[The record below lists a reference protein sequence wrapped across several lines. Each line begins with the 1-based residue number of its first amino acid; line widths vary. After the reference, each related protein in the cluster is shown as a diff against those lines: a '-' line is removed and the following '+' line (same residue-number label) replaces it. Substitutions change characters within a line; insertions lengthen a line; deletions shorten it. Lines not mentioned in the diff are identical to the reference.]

1 MGFSK
6 HKIGVKMNDLLI
18 EIGAEEIPAGYII
31 PALEA
36 FREKLLISLD
46 TARVDHGQASYFGTP
61 RRLALIVNDVA
72 QSQRPEKTTIT
83 GPPERIG
90 FDENGKPT
98 IAAEKFA
105 QKAGVNLDEISVEET
120 AKGRYLSAVREEKC
134 ESAEFILKNSLSDI
148 ILSIPFPKS
157 MRWGDLSISFARP
170 IISVTAI
177 LGDTPIEFKVG
188 NITSSPYVFG
198 HEFMFFEKFKI
209 ENAAQYLS
217 TLRSAG
223 VIADIKERKQ
233 LLLAEIEKAASSV
246 DSVILKDDKLVD
258 IVTNLV
264 EYPYPVV
271 GKFDDE
277 FLELPDEV
285 LITAMREHQKY
296 FALTDENGKLKSYF
310 IAVNNTKARDM
321 DLVANG
327 HGKVIRARLSDSGF
341 FYKVDNESSL
351 DDFSEKLKSVT
362 FQAELGSMY
371 EKRQR
376 LIDLCDYL
384 AEIVDPGDENF
395 KKNLKRSAEICKS
408 DLVSQMVI
416 EFTKLQGVIGRTYAL
431 NMGEDKDVAKA
442 IEEHYMPVYSG
453 GPLPE
458 TQIGKFLAIADKTDT
473 ICGCFFAD
481 LIPTGA
487 SDPYALRRQ
496 ALGIIQIMLKGNFKF
511 SIGEIMEKGLVP
523 YEADPGKRSVLLAKI
538 MEFLKRR
545 MVNLLVVDHGFAR
558 ESVNS
563 AVSVSFDDIPD
574 ALLRVKALDALR
586 QAPDFEP
593 LSIAFKRV
601 VNILKKTGD
610 SRDGQKSGSAS
621 EKEIDEA
628 LFESD
633 SEKELF
639 NQCRKVSSIVT
650 DHIRKGDY
658 DKALKEIAGLRP
670 AIDDFFDDVMV
681 MTEDDALR
689 TNRIALL
696 SFIAGMFRNIADFS
710 MI

>member
-1 MGFSK
+1 
-6 HKIGVKMNDLLI
+6 MNDLLI

-36 FREKLLISLD
+36 FREKLLIFLD
-46 TARVDHGQASYFGTP
+46 AARVDHGQASYFGTP
-61 RRLALIVNDVA
+61 RRLALIVKDVA
-72 QSQRPEKTTIT
+72 ASQRPEKTTIT

-105 QKAGVNLDEISVEET
+105 QKAGVSLDEISVEET
-120 AKGRYLSAVREEKC
+120 EKGRYLSAVREEKC
-134 ESAEFILKNSLSDI
+134 QSAALILRDSLADI
-148 ILSIPFPKS
+148 ILAIPFPKS
-157 MRWGDLSISFARP
+157 MRWGYFSISFARP

-198 HEFMFFEKFKI
+198 HEFMFFEKYKV
-209 ENAAQYLS
+209 ENAAQYLP

-223 VIADIKERKQ
+223 VIADINERKQ
-233 LLLAEIEKAASSV
+233 LLKTEIEKAASSV
-246 DSVILKDDKLVD
+246 NSVILKDDKLVD

-296 FALTDENGKLKSYF
+296 FALTDKNGKLTSYF
-310 IAVNNTKARDM
+310 IAVNNTKAKDM

-327 HGKVIRARLSDSGF
+327 HGKVIRARLSDSQF
-341 FYKVDNESSL
+341 FYKVDNESTL

-384 AEIVDPGDENF
+384 ADIADTGNENF

-431 NMGEDKDVAKA
+431 NMGEDIEVAKA

-453 GPLPE
+453 GALPE
-458 TQIGKFLAIADKTDT
+458 TQTGKLLAIADKTDT

-511 SIGEIMEKGLVP
+511 SIKEIMDKGLVP
-523 YEADPGKRSVLLAKI
+523 YEADSEKRSLILAKI

-545 MVNLLVVDHGFAR
+545 MVNMLVADHGFAR

-574 ALLRVKALDALR
+574 ALLRVEALDALR
-586 QAPDFEP
+586 HAPDFEP

-610 SRDGQKSGSAS
+610 SRDFQKTGRAA
-621 EKEIDEA
+621 EKEINEA

-639 NQCRKVSSIVT
+639 NQCKDVSSIVKDYIT
-650 DHIRKGDY
+650 QGDY
-658 DKALKEIAGLRP
+658 DRALKKIAGLRP
-670 AIDDFFDDVMV
+670 AIDKFFDDVMV
-681 MTEDDALR
+681 MTDDDALR
-689 TNRIALL
+689 FNRISLL
-696 SFIAGMFRNIADFS
+696 AFIAGLFRNIADFS

>member
-1 MGFSK
+1 
-6 HKIGVKMNDLLI
+6 MNDLLI
-18 EIGAEEIPAGYII
+18 EIGAEEIPAGYIV

-36 FREKLLISLD
+36 FREKLLILLD

-72 QSQRPEKTTIT
+72 ESQRPETTTIT

-120 AKGRYLSAVREEKC
+120 EKGRYLSAVKEEKC
-134 ESAEFILKNSLSDI
+134 ESAAFILKNSLPDI
-148 ILSIPFPKS
+148 ILAIPFPKS

-177 LGDTPIEFKVG
+177 LGDNPIEFKIG
-188 NITSSPYVFG
+188 NITSAPYVFG
-198 HEFMFFEKFKI
+198 HEFMSFEKYKV

-223 VIADIKERKQ
+223 VIADINERKQ
-233 LLLAEIEKAASSV
+233 LLTSEIEKAASSV
-246 DSVILKDDKLVD
+246 NSVILKDEKLVD

-296 FALTDENGKLKSYF
+296 FALTDENGKLTSYF

-327 HGKVIRARLSDSGF
+327 HGKVIRARLSDSKF
-341 FYKVDNESSL
+341 FYKVDNESTL

-384 AEIVDPGDENF
+384 AQIADPKNQNL

-431 NMGEDKDVAKA
+431 NMGEDIEVAKA

-458 TQIGKFLAIADKTDT
+458 TQTGKLLAIADKTDT

-511 SIGEIMEKGLVP
+511 SIIEIMEKGLVP
-523 YEADPGKRSVLLAKI
+523 YEADSEKRLILLAKI
-538 MEFLKRR
+538 LDFLKRR
-545 MVNLLVVDHGFAR
+545 MVNMLVVDHGFAR

-574 ALLRVKALDALR
+574 TLLRVKALDALR

-610 SRDGQKSGSAS
+610 STDYQKSGSDA
-621 EKEIDEA
+621 EKEINEA

-639 NQCRKVSSIVT
+639 KQCKNVSSVVT
-650 DHIRKGDY
+650 DYITKGDY

-670 AIDDFFDDVMV
+670 AIDNFFDDVMV
-681 MTEDDALR
+681 MTDDDALR
-689 TNRIALL
+689 INRIALL
-696 SFIAGMFRNIADFS
+696 AFIAGLFRNIADFS

>member
-1 MGFSK
+1 
-6 HKIGVKMNDLLI
+6 MNDLLI
-18 EIGAEEIPAGYII
+18 EIGAEEIPAGYIV

-36 FREKLLISLD
+36 FREKLLILLD

-72 QSQRPEKTTIT
+72 ESQRPETTTIT

-120 AKGRYLSAVREEKC
+120 EKGRYLSAVKEEKC
-134 ESAEFILKNSLSDI
+134 ESAAFILKNSLPDI
-148 ILSIPFPKS
+148 ILAIPFPKS

-177 LGDTPIEFKVG
+177 LGDNPIEFKIG
-188 NITSSPYVFG
+188 NITSAPYVFG
-198 HEFMFFEKFKI
+198 HEFMSFEKYKV

-223 VIADIKERKQ
+223 VIADINERKQ
-233 LLLAEIEKAASSV
+233 LLTSEIEKAASSV
-246 DSVILKDDKLVD
+246 NSVILKDDKLVD

-296 FALTDENGKLKSYF
+296 FALTDENGKLTSYF

-327 HGKVIRARLSDSGF
+327 HGKVIRARLSDSKF
-341 FYKVDNESSL
+341 FYKVDNESTL

-384 AEIVDPGDENF
+384 AQIADPKNQNL

-431 NMGEDKDVAKA
+431 NMGEDIEVAKA

-458 TQIGKFLAIADKTDT
+458 TQTGKLLAIADKTDT

-511 SIGEIMEKGLVP
+511 SIIEIMEKGLVP
-523 YEADPGKRSVLLAKI
+523 YEADPEKRLILLAKI
-538 MEFLKRR
+538 LDFLKRR
-545 MVNLLVVDHGFAR
+545 MVNMLVVDHGFAR

-574 ALLRVKALDALR
+574 TLLRVKALDALR

-610 SRDGQKSGSAS
+610 STDYQKSGSDA
-621 EKEIDEA
+621 EKEINEA

-639 NQCRKVSSIVT
+639 KQCKDVSSVVT
-650 DHIRKGDY
+650 DYITKGDY

-670 AIDDFFDDVMV
+670 AIDNFFDDVMV
-681 MTEDDALR
+681 MTDDDALR
-689 TNRIALL
+689 INRIALL
-696 SFIAGMFRNIADFS
+696 AFIAGLFRNIADFS